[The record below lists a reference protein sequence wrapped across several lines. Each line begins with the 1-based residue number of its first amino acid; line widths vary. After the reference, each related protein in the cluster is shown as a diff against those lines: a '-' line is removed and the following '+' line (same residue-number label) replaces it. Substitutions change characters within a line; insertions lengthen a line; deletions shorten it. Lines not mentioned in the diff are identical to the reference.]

1 VVLTISGVSG
11 NAATRL
17 ESFVTR
23 GGAFAFGSLPE
34 VDDLFR
40 RQAAELDR
48 KKREALLFQLQRVL
62 YEQVTQAP
70 VYHLG
75 FPIGVGPRVDDIMA
89 TAIPGFYMSPLR
101 GPGAATLGYDAR
113 LGRLTTSRS
122 QTPHMRY
129 EAPESVEGAV
139 ALLAG
144 AKGEARVLAGG
155 TDLLVQMRADLVD
168 PELIVD
174 IKGIPET
181 RAVSEEKGGWRIG
194 AAVTGAELKEHP
206 RLKKVWPGVIEAAN
220 LIGSTQIQGRATMG
234 GNLCNGSPAADSVPA
249 LIAAGAIATLA
260 GPEGKRDLPV
270 EDVMLGPR
278 KLALKKGEIV
288 VSFLLPPRPPR
299 SSDAYLRFIP
309 RTEMDIA
316 VVGAGVSLTL
326 DANSVI
332 TAARV
337 SLGAV
342 AARVLLVPEA
352 AQAIIGSRLDKPA
365 QDRLEAAARAACRP
379 IDDKR
384 GTTEFRI
391 DVAAVLVR
399 RSALIALDRA
409 RNN

>member
-1 VVLTISGVSG
+1 
-11 NAATRL
+11 
-17 ESFVTR
+17 
-23 GGAFAFGSLPE
+23 
-34 VDDLFR
+34 
-40 RQAAELDR
+40 
-48 KKREALLFQLQRVL
+48 
-62 YEQVTQAP
+62 
-70 VYHLG
+70 
-75 FPIGVGPRVDDIMA
+75 
-89 TAIPGFYMSPLR
+89 
-101 GPGAATLGYDAR
+101 
-113 LGRLTTSRS
+113 
-122 QTPHMRY
+122 MRY
-129 EAPESVEGAV
+129 EAPESLEGAV

-155 TDLLVQMRADLVD
+155 TDLLVQMRADVVD
-168 PELIVD
+168 PDLIVD
-174 IKGIPET
+174 IKRIPET
-181 RAVSEEKGGWRIG
+181 RAITEEKGGWRIG
-194 AAVTGAELKEHP
+194 AAVTGAELNDHP

-220 LIGSTQIQGRATMG
+220 LIGSTQVQGRATLG

-249 LIAAGAIATLA
+249 LIAAGAVATLA
-260 GPEGKRDLPV
+260 GPGGRRDLPV

-278 KLALKKGEIV
+278 KLALQKGEIV
-288 VSFLLPPRPPR
+288 ASFLLPPRPPR

-326 DANSVI
+326 DTNSVI

-342 AARVLLVPEA
+342 AARVLLVSEA

-391 DVAAVLVR
+391 DVAAVLAR

-409 RNN
+409 RSN

>member
-1 VVLTISGVSG
+1 
-11 NAATRL
+11 
-17 ESFVTR
+17 
-23 GGAFAFGSLPE
+23 
-34 VDDLFR
+34 
-40 RQAAELDR
+40 
-48 KKREALLFQLQRVL
+48 
-62 YEQVTQAP
+62 
-70 VYHLG
+70 
-75 FPIGVGPRVDDIMA
+75 
-89 TAIPGFYMSPLR
+89 
-101 GPGAATLGYDAR
+101 
-113 LGRLTTSRS
+113 
-122 QTPHMRY
+122 MRY
-129 EAPESVEGAV
+129 EAPESLEGAV

-155 TDLLVQMRADLVD
+155 TDLLVQMRADVVD
-168 PELIVD
+168 PDLIVD
-174 IKGIPET
+174 IKRIPET
-181 RAVSEEKGGWRIG
+181 RAIAEEKGGWRIG
-194 AAVTGAELKEHP
+194 AAVTGAELNDHP

-220 LIGSTQIQGRATMG
+220 LIGSTQVQGRATLG

-249 LIAAGAIATLA
+249 LIAAGAVATLV
-260 GPEGKRDLPV
+260 GPGGRRDLPV

-278 KLALKKGEIV
+278 KLALQKGEIV
-288 VSFLLPPRPPR
+288 ASFLLPPRPPR

-326 DANSVI
+326 DANTVI

-365 QDRLEAAARAACRP
+365 QDRLEAAARAVCRP

-409 RNN
+409 RSS